1 MEDPLGPIRAGFF
14 LECDE
19 LLGALDDALAD
30 AAFSGNPHG
39 ARDDAGDDAAV
50 HAAFRAVHSIKGG
63 AASLGLGDLAA
74 AAHRFETSL
83 AARRDGVAAAAALPR
98 TLWQGAADHLAAAVG
113 AARTGV
119 PLAAKGDALAEAL
132 AGARMDARGA
142 VAENPVAR
150 PASKAWQIRFS
161 PDAALEARGV
171 HPVPLLR
178 ALTDLGGTGL
188 ACDLACDMSALPP
201 LDDIGA
207 DTAALTWSLA
217 LPDTLAEADIRAPFA
232 FLDAEAALQI
242 FPSGA
247 AGAAPKATPEAA
259 PEPTG
264 AAATTTAPQT
274 IRVDLARV
282 DRLLNLAG
290 ELLIGKSLL
299 ATRMAEAGLSRSS
312 AAQDA
317 LDQLAATCR
326 TLQESVVALRSEPVK
341 PLFQRMG
348 RILREAA
355 RATGKEVSLSL
366 SGEAT
371 ELDRSVIERLTEPL
385 THLIRNAVDHGI
397 EPPETRSARGK
408 PPEGRVSLTATL
420 RAGRVVI
427 EVADDGAGL
436 DRAKILARGAALGLM
451 PPSPGTSPAW
461 SPAADRDP
469 HRPAQGRT
477 EPRTAFDTFDEPPLA
492 TADERTADSLLFRPG
507 LSTAAEVTE
516 LSGRGVGLDVVRT
529 ALASI
534 GGRVSVTSRPGQGA
548 RFTLSLPL
556 TLSVLDVLLVR
567 IAGRTFALP
576 QSAVI
581 ETRLAEMLT
590 PAAPTGT
597 APGVARSVRDRLV
610 AMHGR
615 HVPLCAACDLLRLT
629 PTGPDTEPH
638 PVAILLTDERDRW
651 LALSVDAILDQTQV
665 VMKGLGAALDP
676 ASGIAAATIL
686 NDGQVALILDPPGLM
701 SLASAPAARN
711 AA

>member
-30 AAFSGNPHG
+30 AAFSGDPRG
-39 ARDDAGDDAAV
+39 TGDDAAV

-83 AARRDGVAAAAALPR
+83 AARRDGVAAAATLPR

-113 AARTGV
+113 AARTGT
-119 PLAAKGDALAEAL
+119 PFAAKGDMLADALADAR
-132 AGARMDARGA
+132 AGARTDPRRTMTGD
-142 VAENPVAR
+142 PVAR
-150 PASKAWQIRFS
+150 ATTKAWQIRLS
-161 PDAALEARGV
+161 PGAALETRGV

-178 ALTDLGGTGL
+178 ALTDLGGTGV
-188 ACDLACDMSALPP
+188 ACDLSALPP

-207 DTAALTWSLA
+207 GTAALTWFLA
-217 LPDTLAEADIRAPFA
+217 LPATLAEPDIRAPFA
-232 FLDAEAALQI
+232 FLDAEEALQI
-242 FPSGA
+242 LPSG
-247 AGAAPKATPEAA
+247 GTGPDPKAAPTPA
-259 PEPTG
+259 PEVAGVAGT
-264 AAATTTAPQT
+264 AAAPQT

-299 ATRMAEAGLSRSS
+299 ATRLAEAGLSRSS
-312 AAQDA
+312 AARDA

-355 RATGKEVSLSL
+355 RATGKTVSLSL

-371 ELDRSVIERLTEPL
+371 ELDRSVIDRLTEPL

-397 EPPETRSARGK
+397 EPPETRSTRGK
-408 PPEGRVSLTATL
+408 PPEGRVTLSATL

-427 EVADDGAGL
+427 EVEDDGAGI
-436 DRAKILARGAALGLM
+436 DRAKILARGAALGLVQ
-451 PPSPGTSPAW
+451 PSLATSPAW
-461 SPAADRDP
+461 SPAAADRDP
-469 HRPAQGRT
+469 DRPAQELTISGST
-477 EPRTAFDTFDEPPLA
+477 FDTFGAPPLA
-492 TADERTADSLLFRPG
+492 AADERTADSLLFRPG

-534 GGRVSVTSRPGQGA
+534 GGRVSVTSRPGHGA

-567 IAGRTFALP
+567 IASQTFALP

-581 ETRLAEMLT
+581 ETRLVEMLT
-590 PAAPTGT
+590 PAPLTST
-597 APGVARSVRDRLV
+597 APGVARQVSGTLV

-615 HVPLCAACDLLRLT
+615 HVPLCAACDLLQLT
-629 PTGPDTEPH
+629 PPDPRAEPH
-638 PVAILLTDERDRW
+638 PVALLLTDERDRW
-651 LALSVDAILDQTQV
+651 MALSVDAILDQTQV

-686 NDGQVALILDPPGLM
+686 SDGQVALILDPPGLM
-701 SLASAPAARN
+701 SLASAPSSRN